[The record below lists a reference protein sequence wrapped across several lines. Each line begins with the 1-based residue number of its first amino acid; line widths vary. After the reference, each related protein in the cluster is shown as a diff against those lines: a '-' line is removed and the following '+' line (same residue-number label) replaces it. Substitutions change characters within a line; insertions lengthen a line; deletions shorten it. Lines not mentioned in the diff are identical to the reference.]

1 MQRDCSVG
9 KDTSWQPL
17 LCEFLSRTHMVEDNS
32 FCNLSFVLH
41 THTHIC
47 LHAYMCIRT
56 QIDEQ
61 IHTYHAYTS
70 WHSKTISHSH
80 TTINV
85 KNLMKW
91 YF

>member
-41 THTHIC
+41 AHTHTYAC
-47 LHAYMCIRT
+47 T
-56 QIDEQ
+56 
-61 IHTYHAYTS
+61 HTCA
-70 WHSKTISHSH
+70 
-80 TTINV
+80 
-85 KNLMKW
+85 
-91 YF
+91 